1 MSTILTLELVDIL
14 HWLKMVMW
22 PREPNIW
29 LQNILDY
36 LGWAQRH
43 FTGPLKGKREAEEE
57 VR

>member
-36 LGWAQRH
+36 LG
-43 FTGPLKGKREAEEE
+43 GPSVISRVL
-57 VR
+57 